1 MYFSQQRERSP
12 NVFLYGP
19 RQPLGKSMKHAR
31 AGINLHKCNVQ
42 LDHFKYNTSFGCHY
56 LTRANFT
63 GRDVASCEKG
73 GCNPGIKTKCSI
85 HGTSEIYPWTGT
97 ATHTKTQK
105 KALYQIHSR
114 LFTAYLADNE
124 HVLSAIISSN
134 IINQLHKRSPG
145 FHFLFFCLVIEYA
158 TTVLK

>member
-1 MYFSQQRERSP
+1 MKPYKLGIMYFSQQRERSP

-19 RQPLGKSMKHAR
+19 RQPLGKSMKHVR

-73 GCNPGIKTKCSI
+73 GCNPGIKTKCLI

-105 KALYQIHSR
+105 RHFIKYIHV
-114 LFTAYLADNE
+114 YLQ
-124 HVLSAIISSN
+124 HTLLIMSMYF
-134 IINQLHKRSPG
+134 RP
-145 FHFLFFCLVIEYA
+145 
-158 TTVLK
+158 